1 MICRAKLPRSIIAV
15 LVTALVT
22 SCYQAITTHEN
33 LETDLPKVES
43 VQLDTQPQLVAAAGN
58 VAITASLLVANN
70 EDAQTSCSFPARL
83 HPASQLFLDS
93 YIAGRLATHEFL
105 RVFSLP
111 NSDYI
116 PLAQCFVAIVVDG
129 IPMP

>member
-1 MICRAKLPRSIIAV
+1 MIYGARLPRAVIAV
-15 LVTALVT
+15 LATVLVA
-22 SCYQAITTHEN
+22 SCQQAIATGYD
-33 LETDLPKVES
+33 LETDPPVVQL
-43 VQLDTQPQLVAAAGN
+43 VQLDAQRQLIASAGGLALT
-58 VAITASLLVANN
+58 VDLHATNN
-70 EDAQTSCSFPARL
+70 KDVQTLCSFPSRL

-93 YIAGRLATHEFL
+93 YVAGRIATHEFL

-116 PLAQCFVAIVVDG
+116 SLAQCFVAIAVDG

>member
-1 MICRAKLPRSIIAV
+1 MNCRAKRPRLIMA
-15 LVTALVT
+15 ALATVFVA
-22 SCYQAITTHEN
+22 SCYQAMATRDS
-33 LETDLPKVES
+33 LETNLPAVVVQPDAQRQLIASAGGLAATVDL
-43 VQLDTQPQLVAAAGN
+43 LAT
-58 VAITASLLVANN
+58 NN
-70 EDAQTSCSFPARL
+70 EDVQTLWSFPARL

-93 YIAGRLATHEFL
+93 YIAGRIATHEFL

-116 PLAQCFVAIVVDG
+116 PLARCFVTIVVDG